1 MRLIIIENWETSM
14 TCIFRLKPYEC
25 SVCLESRKLQCILDH
40 PNYIVSEQGVL
51 DLKEQLEVTVKSK
64 NRIKE

>member
-1 MRLIIIENWETSM
+1 M

-51 DLKEQLEVTVKSK
+51 DLKEQGVLDLKEQLEVTVKSK